1 MTIRNRLAAFTF
13 AVAVVGT
20 VSSPARVTG
29 APSWMLGTI
38 DQSFTW
44 VARENPVPAIDA
56 CAGKASE
63 RSCLLKIMRAGGA
76 SQRAMA
82 FTRWYYAAFDG
93 DSAFIVHV
101 RKSRF
106 GAVSI
111 ASVELPGRANDNF
124 IYIFVNGTPMFVN
137 PNNVFDH
144 APAPWAKN
152 KAFLAIAKT
161 HPNANVFP
169 EEALV
174 GESARPGGSQR
185 YRFAFPIVDGC
196 HACARVGIVYVDYDF
211 AHDGSAAGSSVNAI
225 HECPSSDVRC
235 ETFVS
240 GEI

>member
-1 MTIRNRLAAFTF
+1 M
-13 AVAVVGT
+13 
-20 VSSPARVTG
+20 
-29 APSWMLGTI
+29 
-38 DQSFTW
+38 
-44 VARENPVPAIDA
+44 
-56 CAGKASE
+56 
-63 RSCLLKIMRAGGA
+63 
-76 SQRAMA
+76 
-82 FTRWYYAAFDG
+82 
-93 DSAFIVHV
+93 HV

-124 IYIFVNGTPMFVN
+124 MYIFVNGTPMFVN

-169 EEALV
+169 EEAFV
-174 GESARPGGSQR
+174 GESARPGGGQR

-196 HACARVGIVYVDYDF
+196 HACARVGIVYVGYDF
-211 AHDGSAAGSSVNAI
+211 AHDGSAAGSSVTAI